1 MLKSVLTTALCVMTS
16 AALAQDVD
24 PWAFEEGSEA
34 RSWNLYAEI
43 PATFEA
49 TVVDLLCEVAG
60 NCVDN
65 CGDGN
70 RQLGLLRSADNVLV
84 YPNKNAQTSFNG
96 AVADLLP
103 YCGQVVEVD
112 GLLLDDPDLGAT
124 NIYLVQ
130 TIRLAGET
138 EWQKANQWTKAWETR
153 HPDADGS
160 GPWFRRDPRV
170 LAEIAAEGYFG
181 LGLEEDEALKDVVF
195 PE

>member
-1 MLKSVLTTALCVMTS
+1 MLKPILTTALCVLTS
-16 AALAQDVD
+16 TAMAQDAD
-24 PWAFEEGSEA
+24 PWAFAEGSQA

-65 CGDGN
+65 CGDGK
-70 RQLGLLRSADNVLV
+70 RQLGLLRSADNVLI

-96 AVADLLP
+96 AVDDLLA
-103 YCGQVVEVD
+103 YCGQVVDVD
-112 GLLLDDPDLGAT
+112 GLILDDPDLGAA

-138 EWQKANQWTKAWETR
+138 EWQKANQWTKAWAEKN
-153 HPDADGS
+153 PDADGK

-170 LAEIAAEGYFG
+170 LAEIADEGYFG
-181 LGLEEDEALKDVVF
+181 LGLDEDEVIKDVVF

>member
-1 MLKSVLTTALCVMTS
+1 MLKSLLTTMLCLLTTTVV
-16 AALAQDVD
+16 AQDAD

-60 NCVDN
+60 SCVEN
-65 CGDGN
+65 CGNGN

-84 YPNKNAQTSFNG
+84 YPNKNAQTAFNG

-112 GLLLDDPDLGAT
+112 GLILDDPDLGAT

-138 EWQKANQWTKAWETR
+138 EWQRANTWTKAWDAA
-153 HPDADGS
+153 HPDAAGE

>member
-1 MLKSVLTTALCVMTS
+1 MFKHLITAALCLTTTATI
-16 AALAQDVD
+16 AQEAD

-34 RSWNLYAEI
+34 RSWKLYAEI
-43 PATFEA
+43 PARFEA

-65 CGDGN
+65 CGDGR
-70 RQLGLLRSADNVLV
+70 RQLGLLRSADGVLV

-96 AVADLLP
+96 ATADLLP

-112 GLLLDDPDLGAT
+112 GLILDDPDLGAA

-138 EWQKANQWTKAWETR
+138 EWVKANQWTKAWEEAN
-153 HPDADGS
+153 PGAEGK

-170 LAEIAAEGYFG
+170 LAEIAQEGYFG
-181 LGLEEDEALKDVVF
+181 LGLEKDEEIKDVIF
-195 PE
+195 E

>member
-1 MLKSVLTTALCVMTS
+1 MKYVLTAALCLATT
-16 AALAQDVD
+16 AAIAQEND

-65 CGDGN
+65 CGDGK
-70 RQLGLLRSADNVLV
+70 RQLGLLRTADSALI
-84 YPNKNAQTSFNG
+84 YPNKNNQTSFNG

-103 YCGQVVEVD
+103 YCGQTVEVD
-112 GLLLDDPDLGAT
+112 GLILDDPDLGAT
-124 NIYLVQ
+124 NIYQLQ

-138 EWQKANQWTKAWETR
+138 EWTKANQWTKAWEAAN
-153 HPDADGS
+153 PGAEGK

-170 LAEIAAEGYFG
+170 LAEIAEEGYFG
-181 LGLEEDEALKDVVF
+181 LGLEQDEVIKDAIF
-195 PE
+195 E